1 MAKEHSM
8 DITIQFDFQE
18 LKNAVEQTKKEAV
31 NRFDLKDANVEIELS
46 EDNIKITAQSEMQID
61 SIHGI
66 LIKKM
71 ISRSV
76 SPLVLKREPAKEIG
90 GMRMREEMKLIKALD
105 QENGKKI
112 ANIIRE
118 SFPKSK
124 PNIQGDTV
132 RVTSQSID
140 ELQQIIATLRA
151 DEKLALPL
159 EFGNYR

>member
-31 NRFDLKDANVEIELS
+31 NRFDLKDSNIEIELG
-46 EDNIKITAQSEMQID
+46 EDEIKVTAQSDMQIE
-61 SIHGI
+61 SVFGI
-66 LIKKM
+66 LLKKM

-76 SPLVLKREPAKEIG
+76 SPLILKRAEAKEIG
-90 GMRMREEMKLIKALD
+90 GMRVREEMKLIKALD
-105 QENGKKI
+105 QENAKKI
-112 ANIIRE
+112 TAIVKE
-118 SFPKSK
+118 LFPKAKS
-124 PNIQGDTV
+124 NIQGDTV
-132 RVTSQSID
+132 RVTSSSID
-140 ELQQIIATLRA
+140 DLQKIIAALNA

>member
-1 MAKEHSM
+1 MAKENSM
-8 DITIQFDFQE
+8 DITIKFDFQE

-31 NRFDLKDANVEIELS
+31 NRFDLKDSNLEIELN
-46 EDNIKITAQSEMQID
+46 EDNIKVTAQSEMQID
-61 SIHGI
+61 SIYGI
-66 LIKKM
+66 LLKKM
-71 ISRSV
+71 ISRNV
-76 SPLVLKREPAKEIG
+76 SPLVLKREPAKEVG
-90 GMRMREEMKLIKALD
+90 GMKMREEMKLIKALD

-118 SFPKSK
+118 NFPKSK

-132 RVTSQSID
+132 RVTSQSIN
-140 ELQQIIATLRA
+140 ELQQIIATLSA